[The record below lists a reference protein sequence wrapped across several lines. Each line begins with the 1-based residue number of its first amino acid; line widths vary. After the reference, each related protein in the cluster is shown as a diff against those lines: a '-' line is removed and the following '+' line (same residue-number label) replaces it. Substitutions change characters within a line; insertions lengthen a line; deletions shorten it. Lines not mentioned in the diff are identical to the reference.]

1 MLKVTIPSIE
11 QYDEEKNEFFS
22 TKSYE
27 LQLEHSL
34 ISLSKWE
41 SKWKKPYLSNTEKTP
56 EEAIDYIRCM
66 TLNSGVDPECYQ
78 YLSPETIKEIE
89 KYIND
94 PMTATTFSKDKFG
107 QKSREIITSEVIYY
121 WMVAQNIPFECQKWH
136 LKRLLTLINICSIKN
151 QPPKKM
157 SSKEVMSR
165 NSALNAAR
173 RQAMNTRG

>member
-66 TLNSGVDPECYQ
+66 TLNSPTK
-78 YLSPETIKEIE
+78 SS
-89 KYIND
+89 
-94 PMTATTFSKDKFG
+94 TAR
-107 QKSREIITSEVIYY
+107 SR
-121 WMVAQNIPFECQKWH
+121 ARACPFAESLPASLDNWG
-136 LKRLLTLINICSIKN
+136 T
-151 QPPKKM
+151 
-157 SSKEVMSR
+157 
-165 NSALNAAR
+165 
-173 RQAMNTRG
+173 MN